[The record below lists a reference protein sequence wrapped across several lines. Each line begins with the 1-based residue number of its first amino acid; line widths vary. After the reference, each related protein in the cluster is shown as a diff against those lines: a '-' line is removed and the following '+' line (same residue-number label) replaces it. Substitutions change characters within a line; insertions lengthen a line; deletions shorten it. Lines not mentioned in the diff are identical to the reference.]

1 MEMEDEKTAD
11 SNSVAD
17 DNLSDDEN
25 EITIEGED
33 FDDFDFDVIAEEE
46 EEGADGA
53 ESVVAEID
61 LGDSDFDLA
70 TEDDKDLEDENPGFE
85 NDDALDNLLALEES
99 DLLNID
105 IEEPLDDTEDYEE
118 ATLQDDF
125 LHKFD
130 DDDLSPLSFA
140 GKQII
145 IFGMAKEHAD
155 LLNKYLSERA
165 GMEVECV
172 SKKENLWRFLKIDP
186 LDLIILETGTEGNS
200 DGIELMQQTKDQF
213 PEVHFICV
221 SGPVSL
227 ERRLHFLNAG
237 ALDYLT
243 RPLHLST
250 VAQSILVQ
258 FSHNEIYDD
267 DDFADLVADAH
278 DIPEEEPIIDSAEIL
293 AENNSGGTS
302 LPDED
307 LKLAEEIELIDEDF

>member
-85 NDDALDNLLALEES
+85 NDDALDNLPALEES